1 MSNPTFSIL
10 ITTKNRIHDLQFTL
24 VKIQHLLERDDVECI
39 ICDDGSSDGTSNFI
53 VTNYKTIQLIKN
65 VKSKGLIFSRNRL
78 LHLTQ
83 AKYAITLDDDA
94 HIVSQ
99 HPLEI
104 ITDFFESNKKC
115 AVIAFRIFW
124 GKTLPSNVNHNLIN
138 QRVKGFVGCG
148 HVWRMD
154 AWRDIPNYPDWF
166 VFYGEEDYAGFH
178 LFKKDWE
185 IWFVPDVLVHH
196 RVAIKARKGHKD
208 YMIRLRRS
216 LRAGWYLYLLFY
228 PLGQIPKKMT
238 YTLWMQIK
246 LKVFKGDFRACIA
259 IIQALYDVIK
269 NTSRLIKK
277 SNRLSKKDF
286 LEYSKLQDTKLYW
299 SSKDYQNE
307 TLNAS

>member
-1 MSNPTFSIL
+1 MTAPEFSIL
-10 ITTKNRIHDLQFTL
+10 ITTKNRLEDLKETL
-24 VKIQHLLERDDVECI
+24 SHLSSLIENDKVEFI

-104 ITDFFESNKKC
+104 IADVFESNKKC

-124 GKTLPSNVNHNLIN
+124 GKTLPSNINHDLIN

-185 IWFVPDVLVHH
+185 IWFVPNVLVHH
-196 RVAIKARKGHKD
+196 RVDVKERKKHKD
-208 YMIRLRRS
+208 YMIRLMRS

-228 PLGQIPKKMT
+228 PIKQIPKKIA

-246 LKVFKGDFRACIA
+246 LKVFKGDFKALLAILCAIFNILFNLPRLLNERKEIA
-259 IIQALYDVIK
+259 EKDLKRFNQLNDTII
-269 NTSRLIKK
+269 
-277 SNRLSKKDF
+277 
-286 LEYSKLQDTKLYW
+286 YW
-299 SSKDYQNE
+299 YR
-307 TLNAS
+307 

>member
-24 VKIQHLLERDDVECI
+24 VQIQHLLERDDVECI
-39 ICDDGSSDGTSNFI
+39 ICDDGSSDGTSHFI

-78 LHLTQ
+78 LHLTR

-94 HIVSQ
+94 HIVSP
-99 HPLEI
+99 HPLESI
-104 ITDFFESNKKC
+104 ADFFVLNKKC

-124 GKTLPSNVNHNLIN
+124 GKTLPSNVNHDLIN

-196 RVAIKARKGHKD
+196 RVEVKVRKGHKD

-216 LRAGWYLYLLFY
+216 LRSGWYLFFMFY
-228 PLGQIPKKMT
+228 PIQIIPKKMF
-238 YTLWMQIK
+238 YSIWIQLK
-246 LKVFKGDFRACIA
+246 LKVFKGDFKALLA
-259 IIQALYDVIK
+259 ICFALSDLVWAMPRI
-269 NTSRLIKK
+269 IKK
-277 SNRLSKKDF
+277 SNRLTNRGYNMYEN
-286 LEYSKLQDTKLYW
+286 LPQTKIYW
-299 SSKDYQNE
+299 KQ
-307 TLNAS
+307 